1 MSEPADNSPVRLR
14 FEEWAI
20 DHGFSTRR
28 FSGAVYPSKDPQRPT
43 PLSYGSA
50 DVCAMW
56 RGYWAAAKDDH
67 REVDTRRD
75 LAEKI
80 LLKLIEVSPAATM
93 ASEEGEGIRLA
104 WQIADAFLK
113 AEKS

>member
-1 MSEPADNSPVRLR
+1 LNLFCGACGTQIPVSRI
-14 FEEWAI
+14 AAN
-20 DHGFSTRR
+20 RR
-28 FSGAVYPSKDPQRPT
+28 A
-43 PLSYGSA
+43 
-50 DVCAMW
+50 
-56 RGYWAAAKDDH
+56 
-67 REVDTRRD
+67 E

-113 AEKS
+113 AENS